1 MVTLLASSL
10 KLNRRFPGP
19 SESQKSGQTRLSPSC
34 PTCLGLAV
42 TQRLT
47 ASPEIRPFVTSWII
61 HEPPN
66 IFRQGNPGPPKARKY
81 YKSWSVFS
89 LNNRKQVRCKLTQ
102 CHCSPKK
109 KYHHCSCPRNC
120 KAEWNRPLLSM
131 MLIRQG
137 SSECSYRPQSAC
149 SLANEIDLNLS
160 WKYWTLRSCLTKCT
174 KIQTVEIPTKMSET

>member
-47 ASPEIRPFVTSWII
+47 ASREIRPFVTSWII

-81 YKSWSVFS
+81 YKSKSRS
-89 LNNRKQVRCKLTQ
+89 LLGNYVEPAGK
-102 CHCSPKK
+102 
-109 KYHHCSCPRNC
+109 
-120 KAEWNRPLLSM
+120 
-131 MLIRQG
+131 G
-137 SSECSYRPQSAC
+137 RPQNWRWHSSRQETC
-149 SLANEIDLNLS
+149 LRLAAWIDLNLMHNLH
-160 WKYWTLRSCLTKCT
+160 YERSNSAVVLYKA
-174 KIQTVEIPTKMSET
+174 QNIPQFFEGCCWLAGFRT